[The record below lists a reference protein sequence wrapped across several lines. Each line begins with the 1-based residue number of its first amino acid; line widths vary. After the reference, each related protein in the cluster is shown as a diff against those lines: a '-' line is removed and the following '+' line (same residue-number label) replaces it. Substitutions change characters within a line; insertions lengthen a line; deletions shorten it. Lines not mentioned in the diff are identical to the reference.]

1 MGHLIPAMEGPI
13 VAMTPTGTDELLM
26 EQDGHVVTL
35 TLNRPERLNAISG
48 PMMAALADKLREAN
62 RDPEV
67 RAVILTGSGRGFCS
81 GLDLQVQAAQRMGN
95 GDANAADEAPAR
107 PAIWSIQDAP
117 PVILWNM
124 DKPVIA
130 AVNGPAAGYGMDLA
144 LASDM
149 RIGGQNGK
157 MAAVVVRRNL
167 LPESGGTWLLPRLIG
182 WGKAAEIFMRGQTLN
197 AEQCLDVGIF
207 NAVVPDDQL
216 LDEARKWAHEIAANA
231 PMAVQTVKRM
241 MRMGLDES
249 YETAFDH
256 LMSHLMRLMNAEDFR
271 EGLSAFV
278 DRRDPAFKGR

>member
-95 GDANAADEAPAR
+95 GDANAADESPAR

-117 PVILWNM
+117 P
-124 DKPVIA
+124 
-130 AVNGPAAGYGMDLA
+130 
-144 LASDM
+144 S
-149 RIGGQNGK
+149 
-157 MAAVVVRRNL
+157 
-167 LPESGGTWLLPRLIG
+167 T
-182 WGKAAEIFMRGQTLN
+182 T
-197 AEQCLDVGIF
+197 
-207 NAVVPDDQL
+207 
-216 LDEARKWAHEIAANA
+216 
-231 PMAVQTVKRM
+231 
-241 MRMGLDES
+241 
-249 YETAFDH
+249 
-256 LMSHLMRLMNAEDFR
+256 
-271 EGLSAFV
+271 
-278 DRRDPAFKGR
+278 